1 MPAVNPESDTVAAI
15 NSVLDAE
22 RRMAEAVGS
31 ANAAAEKTL
40 ESARADR
47 RRILERARSR
57 VARMH
62 AVTSARLDDMLAALG
77 DGVSTQDGESGTPQP
92 VLAEATYRLA
102 EQLTSDD
109 DARP

>member
-1 MPAVNPESDTVAAI
+1 MPADNPESDTVAAI
-15 NSVLDAE
+15 NRVLDAE
-22 RRMAEAVGS
+22 RRMAEAVGA

-40 ESARADR
+40 ESARAAR

-57 VARMH
+57 MARMH
-62 AVTSARLDDMLAALG
+62 AVTAARLDDMLAALG
-77 DGVSTQDGESGTPQP
+77 DGVSTQDDASGPSQS

-102 EQLTSDD
+102 EQLTSDG

>member
-1 MPAVNPESDTVAAI
+1 
-15 NSVLDAE
+15 
-22 RRMAEAVGS
+22 
-31 ANAAAEKTL
+31 
-40 ESARADR
+40 
-47 RRILERARSR
+47 
-57 VARMH
+57 MH